1 MMIRGEFNLNR
12 EEVNCVLNTSSFSSW
27 LGVSAIHEGD
37 QLLLLMRFAEHHIG
51 NEMIR
56 AIHGGVMA
64 SFLECTA
71 SAVFSQM
78 IGSSVLLRALNSDVA
93 FLRSTSDRDTYAD
106 VKVLRHGRRLATLE
120 VNAWQDDVNRPVAS
134 GRFNFQVGATLKK

>member
-1 MMIRGEFNLNR
+1 MMNAKLNLKSD
-12 EEVNCVLNTSSFSSW
+12 EINCALNTSPFSSW
-27 LGVSAIHEGD
+27 LGVSAILEED
-37 QLLLLMRFAEHHIG
+37 QLCLHLPFAEHLIG

-78 IGSSVLLRALNSDVA
+78 IGSTALLRALNSDVV
-93 FLRSTSDRDTYAD
+93 FLRSTSDRGTYANA
-106 VKVLRHGRRLATLE
+106 KILRHGRRLATLE
-120 VNAWQDDVNRPVAS
+120 VNAWQDDVNRPVAN
-134 GRFNFQVGATLKK
+134 GRFNFLVGVDQL

>member
-1 MMIRGEFNLNR
+1 MP
-12 EEVNCVLNTSSFSSW
+12 
-27 LGVSAIHEGD
+27 
-37 QLLLLMRFAEHHIG
+37 FAEHHIG

-64 SFLECTA
+64 SFLECSA

-78 IGSSVLLRALNSDVA
+78 MASSGLPRVLNSDVA

-106 VKVLRHGRRLATLE
+106 FKLLRHGRRLATLE
-120 VNAWQDDVNRPVAS
+120 VNAWQDDVNRPVAT
-134 GRFNFQVGATLKK
+134 GRFNFLVGTRSKQ